1 MLTVSSQAGLYHT
14 ENWSSRDTTIFIP
27 LCEDT
32 SLRVHSFDQITY
44 PCSSAAENH
53 FIGDSEERYAATVS
67 GEFRM
72 GQYPIMHCFGVP
84 GHTQKLVANKILAE
98 YFWVF
103 LVLHY
108 GNVVNI
114 PISVQIHNVNSR
126 QCVVYEAHCLAP
138 HSG

>member
-72 GQYPIMHCFGVP
+72 GQYPIMHCFRD
-84 GHTQKLVANKILAE
+84 HWQSQKIIANKIMTE
-98 YFWVF
+98 YFWSSQVINCIGG
-103 LVLHY
+103 LLLTC
-108 GNVVNI
+108 
-114 PISVQIHNVNSR
+114 PIIVIQ
-126 QCVVYEAHCLAP
+126 QL
-138 HSG
+138 

>member
-67 GEFRM
+67 GEFRI
-72 GQYPIMHCFGVP
+72 GLHPIMHCFGVP
-84 GHTQKLVANKILAE
+84 GYTQKLEANKILTD
-98 YFWVF
+98 
-103 LVLHY
+103 
-108 GNVVNI
+108 
-114 PISVQIHNVNSR
+114 
-126 QCVVYEAHCLAP
+126 
-138 HSG
+138 